1 MKRMLKL
8 VFLVVGSVWLALS
21 ATLPKDIVALL
32 ERVDKTNASFKTAK
46 ASIDMVFKMG
56 GMSTTLKGEIWIDNQ
71 TGKFRANFGMG
82 PLQTLLIYDGE
93 NLWSYNE
100 AAKEYMKN
108 KLSREEM
115 EKSLFVL
122 MPPAIA
128 LSPSCKKNFT
138 SEEFLSTL
146 KKSSLTKG
154 TLNKKS
160 VNIITF
166 VDKTD
171 NSQYKI
177 VVEPKEN
184 RILEIGL
191 VMPPEIGQGEMLY
204 KIVSL
209 ETNVSF
215 SEGAFTFTPP
225 AGAKEFSMPRGENL
239 EGQMAEDFSL
249 NSLDGK
255 QYTLSALRGKV
266 VLIDFWAT
274 WCPPCKKEL
283 PVLEKLHRDFKDEG
297 LVVLGISDENKTTIE
312 KFLKEN
318 KLTFPILLD
327 QGGKVA
333 QLYKVQ
339 AIPRVILIDKKGK
352 IVKDITGYEEENEK
366 ILKEAI
372 EKSLKE

>member
-21 ATLPKDIVALL
+21 ATLPKDIVSLL

-225 AGAKEFSMPRGENL
+225 AGAKEFSMPREENL

-255 QYTLSALRGKV
+255 QYTLSDLRGKV

-283 PVLEKLHRDFKDEG
+283 PVIEKLHRDFKDEG

-333 QLYKVQ
+333 KLYKVQ